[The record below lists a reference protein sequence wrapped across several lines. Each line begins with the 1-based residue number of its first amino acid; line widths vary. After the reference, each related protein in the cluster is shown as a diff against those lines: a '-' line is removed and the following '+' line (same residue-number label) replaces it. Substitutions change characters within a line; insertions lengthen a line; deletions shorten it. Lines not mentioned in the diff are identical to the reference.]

1 MNVIKHSAKGKKF
14 VLTDAGK
21 QIGRVA
27 VKFDITKPAYHKEYK
42 HVVPESWVTK
52 GWVEEVDEG
61 EN

>member
-1 MNVIKHSAKGKKF
+1 MNVIKYSAEGKKF

-27 VKFDITKPAYHKEYK
+27 VKFNKNKPAYHREYK
-42 HVVPESWVTK
+42 HAVPESWVTK

-61 EN
+61 EE